1 MLKNIGR
8 NNRLVMLAVFVWAL
22 SEGLWYNLR
31 QLYLAELGAT
41 AEQIGT
47 VLAAAAVASAV
58 VQIPAGLLADRVG
71 PQRVM
76 LVAWWLGVL
85 GDVLMALATTWQA
98 VVPGMIVNRLS
109 QAANP
114 ALVAYVLL
122 SLQDRDRPGRSER
135 IVTTVFGVYPAA
147 MIFAPTLG
155 GFIAEKAGIRT
166 DLWIAAGGVALA
178 ALVISRTGRVAQ
190 GDRTQQARP
199 ALLFRNRTFLA
210 LAGYYTLTLVALYVG
225 YSLAPNFLQDVR
237 GFSLATIGVLF
248 SIVSV
253 GGLAGN
259 IVVGR
264 LCPRWSFGGLLVVIW
279 LAFLGLWQVGTL
291 AGTGVAFFMF
301 GGISTMWAL
310 VTAGIGRAAG
320 PRHQGLALGIMESLI
335 SVSLA
340 VAAWIAGC
348 LYDLTPTHDLPLI
361 AGLISIPLILGVSFL
376 VPLGGSQPAPECPTT
391 ELR

>member
-1 MLKNIGR
+1 MLKNLGR

-58 VQIPAGLLADRVG
+58 VQIPAGHLADRVG

-98 VVPGMIVNRLS
+98 VVPGIIVNRLS

-147 MIFAPTLG
+147 MIFAQALG
-155 GFIAEKAGIRT
+155 GFIADKAGIRT
-166 DLWIAAGGVALA
+166 DLWVAAGGVALA
-178 ALVISRTGRVAQ
+178 ALIISQTEHLVQ
-190 GDRTQQARP
+190 EDRTQQAQP

-237 GFSLATIGVLF
+237 GFSLATIGLLF

-253 GGLAGN
+253 GGLASN
-259 IVVGR
+259 IVAGQ
-264 LCPRWSFGGLLVVIW
+264 LCPRWSFGGLLVVLW

-291 AGTGVAFFMF
+291 PGTVVAFFML
-301 GGISTMWAL
+301 GGISTMWPL

-320 PRHQGLALGIMESLI
+320 VRHQGLALGIMESLI
-335 SVSLA
+335 SVALA
-340 VAAWIAGC
+340 VAAWIAGY

-361 AGLISIPLILGVSFL
+361 AGLVSIPLILGVSFL
-376 VPLGGSQPAPECPTT
+376 MPLDGPQPAPQRPTT
-391 ELR
+391 ELH